1 LGTSVK
7 EQGMQDEDKFRERI
21 QVMLDNRQIFLIFLA
36 SSVILALVFSLG
48 FVVGKRSGTRTLAP
62 PPSDTLALLDK
73 MDAGEEEE
81 EDPLTF
87 HEALTGDQVPDAPP
101 AKKAPAKKAPAAGDK
116 ENTPDSPA
124 ALKVG
129 SLPAP
134 PAPVGQVVSKPTP
147 APAAKVVAPAPAPV
161 KQPAPV
167 AEAAKVEVPPGPA
180 GGGDYTLQL
189 SAFQDKKEAAQFIST
204 LKETGY
210 KPYMQTSTIPGKGIW
225 FRVRMGS
232 YKTWDEAV
240 VAKQQF
246 EAKKQIIAYV
256 TKK

>member
-1 LGTSVK
+1 
-7 EQGMQDEDKFRERI
+7 MQDEDKFRERI
-21 QVMLDNRQIFLIFLA
+21 QLMLDNRQIFLIFLA

-73 MDAGEEEE
+73 MSAGEEEE
-81 EDPLTF
+81 DDPLTF
-87 HEALTGDQVPDAPP
+87 HEALTGDQLPEPLP
-101 AKKAPAKKAPAAGDK
+101 AKKAPAKAEPKKEEAGGAN
-116 ENTPDSPA
+116 EGAPDSPA

-129 SLPAP
+129 AL
-134 PAPVGQVVSKPTP
+134 PAPVGQVVSKPAP
-147 APAAKVVAPAPAPV
+147 APAAKPAPAVKPTPAPAPV
-161 KQPAPV
+161 PAAAPV
-167 AEAAKVEVPPGPA
+167 TKVKETPKPA

-189 SAFQDKKEAAQFIST
+189 SAFQDKNEAAQFITT
-204 LKETGY
+204 LKDAGY

-225 FRVRMGS
+225 FRVRMGA